1 MARRCISRSRGH
13 NTMGGYD
20 IFKSEWDDGRKW
32 GPAQNMGYPIN
43 TPDDDSYYR
52 LSPDGS
58 YAYLSSYR
66 IGGYGEKDIYTIN
79 YIKNA
84 NIEGHGVLE
93 ARQHDGSARR

>member
-1 MARRCISRSRGH
+1 
-13 NTMGGYD
+13 
-20 IFKSEWDDGRKW
+20 
-32 GPAQNMGYPIN
+32 MGYPVN
-43 TPDDDSYYR
+43 TPDDDTYYR

-84 NIEGHGVLE
+84 TIRGKVYSLRDSTIIPG
-93 ARQHDGSARR
+93 